1 MAADIINDV
10 VACEEA
16 AQDILT
22 QAQEKKAQ
30 MLQRLDKEIKNM
42 REHALS
48 QANRKFEEDSRK
60 AKEDFDQ
67 KISQLEKKH
76 TEQLLTLRK
85 TYDEKSAQCVHTI
98 FCRITDTE

>member
-1 MAADIINDV
+1 MAADIISDV

-42 REHALS
+42 REHTLS
-48 QANRKFEEDSRK
+48 QANRKFEEDRRK
-60 AKEDFDQ
+60 VKEDFDQ

-85 TYDEKSAQCVHTI
+85 TYDEKSAQCVHAI